1 MISRRLCLGLL
12 LPVFMAMVLPA
23 AAGAARPFETGVTTP
38 DAARSEKLGYERIK
52 DAGASVTRVILDWS
66 IVAPDAEPGSW
77 DPTDPDDPNYDWF
90 EYDFAISNATE
101 SGLRVLASVYKA
113 PDWAERCKAA
123 IPGICN
129 PDPEM
134 FADFT
139 EAAAK
144 RYDGSGPQPRVRY
157 WKAWNEPNL
166 FIFFLPQF
174 KGGKKV
180 SPGLYRTMLNK
191 FAIRVRAANPSN
203 LVVGGGL
210 APLERPGGLG
220 PLDFMR
226 RLLCLA
232 GRSNPKPIRGCTAQT
247 KFDIWANNPYTT
259 GGPTHRSA
267 GPDDV
272 SLGDLPDVRKVIQAA
287 NRYGTV
293 GSRPGIP
300 ELWVTEFSWDSNRP
314 DPGAASM
321 RTLMKWVPEAMYVA
335 WKAGVSKFF
344 WLSLRDWERAPGLP
358 YSQTIE
364 SGLYFRGGTLAAD
377 RPKPI
382 LRAFRFPL
390 VSYRKKSGLNV
401 WGRTP
406 ASSAATVVI
415 RYRLN
420 GGWQKIKTLRSGSN
434 GVFNAFIRTG
444 KGKGNRGYVQAKA
457 IGGPAVTLGQSESLP
472 FPLKPIKDYYQPPF
486 G

>member
-1 MISRRLCLGLL
+1 MIVRRLCLGLL
-12 LPVFMAMVLPA
+12 LPVLMALVIPA
-23 AAGAARPFETGVTTP
+23 AASAARPLETGVTTP

-52 DAGASVTRVILDWS
+52 EAGASLTRVIIEWS
-66 IVAPDAEPGSW
+66 AVAPKVEPGSW
-77 DPTDPDDPNYDWF
+77 DPTDPDDPNYNWS
-90 EYDFAISNATE
+90 EYDFAINNATE

-123 IPGICN
+123 REGICD

-157 WKAWNEPNL
+157 WKAWNEVNL
-166 FIFFLPQF
+166 FIYFLPQF
-174 KGGKKV
+174 RNGRKV

-191 FAIRVRAANPSN
+191 FANRVRAANPSN

-226 RLLCLA
+226 RLLCLE
-232 GRSNPKPIRGCTAQT
+232 GRSNPKPIRGCTVQT

-259 GGPTHRSA
+259 GGPTHESS

-272 SLGDLPDVRKVIQAA
+272 SLGDLPEVRKVIQAA
-287 NRYGTV
+287 SRYGKID
-293 GSRPGIP
+293 SRPAIP

-364 SGLYFRGGTLAAD
+364 SGLYFRGKTMAAD

-382 LRAFRFPL
+382 LGAFRFPL
-390 VSYRKKSGLNV
+390 VSYRKNSGLTV
-401 WGRTP
+401 WGKTP
-406 ASSAATVVI
+406 AGSAATVVI
-415 RYRLN
+415 RYGLN
-420 GGWQKIKTLRSGSN
+420 GNWQKIRTLRSGAS
-434 GVFNAFIRTG
+434 GVFNVFIRTG
-444 KGKGNRGYVQAKA
+444 KGKGNKGAVQAQV
-457 IGGPAVTLGQSESLP
+457 IGGPAVTLGQPKSLP
-472 FPLKPIKDYYQPPF
+472 FPLKPIKDYLQPPF

>member
-1 MISRRLCLGLL
+1 
-12 LPVFMAMVLPA
+12 
-23 AAGAARPFETGVTTP
+23 
-38 DAARSEKLGYERIK
+38 
-52 DAGASVTRVILDWS
+52 
-66 IVAPDAEPGSW
+66 
-77 DPTDPDDPNYDWF
+77 
-90 EYDFAISNATE
+90 
-101 SGLRVLASVYKA
+101 
-113 PDWAERCKAA
+113 
-123 IPGICN
+123 
-129 PDPEM
+129 M

-144 RYDGSGPQPRVRY
+144 RYDGSGEQPRVRY

-166 FIFFLPQF
+166 FIYFLPQF
-174 KGGKKV
+174 RNGQKV

-191 FAIRVRAANPSN
+191 FANRVRAANPGN

-226 RLLCLA
+226 RLLCLE
-232 GRSNPKPIRGCTAQT
+232 GRSNPRPVAGCNVQT

-259 GGPTHRSA
+259 GGPTHESF

-272 SLGDLPDVRKVIQAA
+272 SLGDLPEVRKVIQAA
-287 NRYGTV
+287 SRYRKVDTKLAN
-293 GSRPGIP
+293 P

-314 DPGAASM
+314 DPGAAPM

-364 SGLYFRGGTLAAD
+364 SGLYFRGKTLAAD

-390 VSYRKKSGLNV
+390 VAYRKGTGLLV

-406 ASSAATVVI
+406 ASSSAPVVI

-420 GGWQKIKTLRSGSN
+420 GGWQTIRTIRSGSN
-434 GVFNAFIRTG
+434 GVFNVFVRTG
-444 KGKGNRGYVQAKA
+444 KGKGNLGTVQAEVR
-457 IGGPAVTLGQSESLP
+457 GGPEVTLGQPESLP
-472 FPLKPIKDYYQPPF
+472 FPLKPIRDYLQPPF